1 MLSKGKSVNII
12 RYDYSDK
19 YMVHWVNHI
28 VGWVVFLIGVV
39 TSPIGIGLC
48 IFPVGLLL
56 MVVSLFQTNK
66 KHIHHHRPVTIVKE
80 N

>member
-1 MLSKGKSVNII
+1 M
-12 RYDYSDK
+12 
-19 YMVHWVNHI
+19 

-39 TSPIGIGLC
+39 TTPMMIGVC

-56 MVVSLFQTNK
+56 MIVSLFQTNK
-66 KHIHHHRPVTIVKE
+66 KHIHHHHQTIQVVKE